1 MVKIRE
7 TSKRVYLVGNVLKN
21 MDSDKCPTKR
31 TVLANFLY
39 LRMEEKKSVRES
51 LGEVIKNIEA
61 IWQSLD
67 KAVGVRRNSIK
78 KLEKLA
84 SAWAAVNKN
93 RSRKTTCQI
102 ARGIKFAAHLE
113 EVFDISQ
120 ITRNQQHGSTI
131 NNYMHNER
139 DLSFALE
146 KSASESDEAEY
157 RCFLKKKPSEAS
169 HGNTC
174 NCNGS

>member
-1 MVKIRE
+1 MVKTRE

-61 IWQSLD
+61 IWQSLY

-78 KLEKLA
+78 KT
-84 SAWAAVNKN
+84 
-93 RSRKTTCQI
+93 RKTSKCLGCCKQ
-102 ARGIKFAAHLE
+102 KQVE
-113 EVFDISQ
+113 ENDMPNSKRYKICCTFG
-120 ITRNQQHGSTI
+120 GS
-131 NNYMHNER
+131 
-139 DLSFALE
+139 F
-146 KSASESDEAEY
+146 
-157 RCFLKKKPSEAS
+157 
-169 HGNTC
+169 
-174 NCNGS
+174 